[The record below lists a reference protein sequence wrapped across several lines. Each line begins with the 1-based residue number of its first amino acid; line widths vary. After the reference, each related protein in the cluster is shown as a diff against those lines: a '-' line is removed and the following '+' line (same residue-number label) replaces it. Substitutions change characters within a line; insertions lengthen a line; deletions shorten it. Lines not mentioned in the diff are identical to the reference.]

1 MRRRRTLSIVTAV
14 TAAVGGIGVAS
25 PAATGATTAPG
36 ATTADKPHYVQLG
49 DSYSAGN
56 GGGNYAE
63 KTCFRSPNNYGARVA
78 QRDGASYTNV
88 ACSGG
93 VTADILN
100 PRAIGSAKWATK
112 TYRVPKG
119 AVDARAQWLGQAKE
133 EKLCGTPAQE
143 DWSYD
148 YAISSSASLGGL
160 YTATVKCQLTAAPQ
174 IDAVT
179 PETDAVFLT
188 MGGNDLAF
196 KDIATK
202 CLFLRAAGSCKS
214 VMDDAHNQVPTMKQR
229 LKASLKAVHQRSGG
243 NADVYL
249 LGYPYLINTASHRL
263 SSTYDFGADLD
274 RLQNRGDAVARAG
287 ATELNREVTGK
298 GDFTFVD
305 VKPDWG
311 GRTHGLNPW
320 VLNSHSNAWLVPIFG
335 AGNEYSEWVHP
346 SPAGWGA
353 SALALYAAMR

>member
-1 MRRRRTLSIVTAV
+1 MRRRRALAIVTAV
-14 TAAVGGIGVAS
+14 AAVVGTIGVAS
-25 PAATGATTAPG
+25 PAATAAPG
-36 ATTADKPHYVQLG
+36 SSTADTPHYVQLG

-56 GGGNYAE
+56 GGGSYAE
-63 KTCFRSPNNYGARVA
+63 RTCFRSPNNYGARVA
-78 QRDGASYTNV
+78 QREGATYTNA

-100 PRAIGSAKWATK
+100 PRELGSAKWATK

-119 AVDARAQWLGQAKE
+119 AVDARAQWLEQAKAAS
-133 EKLCGTPAQE
+133 LCGTPAQQ

-148 YAISSSASLGGL
+148 YAVSSSASLGGL
-160 YTATVKCQLTAAPQ
+160 YTATVRCQLTAAPQ

-179 PETDAVFLT
+179 PKTDAVFLT

-196 KDIATK
+196 TDIATT
-202 CLFLRAAGSCKS
+202 CLFLRAAGSCAS
-214 VMDDAHNQVPTMKQR
+214 VMEEAHAGVPEMKQQ
-229 LKASLKAVHQRSGG
+229 LKESLRAVHQRSGG
-243 NADVYL
+243 TADVYL

-263 SSTYDFGADLD
+263 SPTYDFGADLD
-274 RLQNRGDAVARAG
+274 RLQRRGDAVARTGMA
-287 ATELNREVTGK
+287 ELNREVTGE

-305 VKPDWG
+305 VKTDWG
-311 GRTHGLNPW
+311 GRAHGLDPW
-320 VLNSHSNAWLVPIFG
+320 VLSSHSDAWLVPIFG

-353 SALALYAAMR
+353 SALALYAAMS